1 MLWPKMLVLAGCPS
15 RQINILLEKPWSVT
29 IFSLGPRENKSTCEA
44 LFPIPSRPW
53 GVRQTASASA
63 KLQVPSDWVGAWVPF
78 RRTAP
83 GWLCGTYDE
92 LGVAS
97 NKKSF
102 YVSVLLYIRNPLK
115 LELSPTRTY
124 HQLFVYL
131 KDHTQSE
138 VPLVLLFTLTLILY
152 HQSSDWYHL
161 IPFVSFRFHW
171 YKSYPIQTML
181 IPFRVCFN
189 DKSNFGLDIL

>member
-15 RQINILLEKPWSVT
+15 QQINILLEKPWSLT
-29 IFSLGPRENKSTCEA
+29 IFSLGPKENKSTWCRSPISNPKSA
-44 LFPIPSRPW
+44 L
-53 GVRQTASASA
+53 GVRQTASALA

-78 RRTAP
+78 RRTAT
-83 GWLCGTYDE
+83 GWLCGTYHE

-97 NKKSF
+97 NKSF

-115 LELSPTRTY
+115 LEISPTRTY

-138 VPLVLLFTLTLILY
+138 VPLVLLFTLPLILY

-161 IPFVSFRFHW
+161 IPFDSFRFHW

-181 IPFRVCFN
+181 IQFRVCF
-189 DKSNFGLDIL
+189 DEKRNFGLDIL